1 MSDDDLFRH
10 RTLDAA
16 GKLRP
21 VYRGMDTRSYWSMRL
36 KIAVIA
42 GLALAIIA
50 LSVYASC
57 LSRRL
62 DSARRATAEQ
72 AERAAVAERR
82 ADDLQ
87 HAADA
92 LREAQAH
99 ADRTRQEITQTH
111 ADVLW
116 RIDDI
121 IDSGALD
128 ERVCELARAAYDSL
142 VCAADGDAVPAA
154 START
159 P

>member
-1 MSDDDLFRH
+1 
-10 RTLDAA
+10 
-16 GKLRP
+16 
-21 VYRGMDTRSYWSMRL
+21 MRL
-36 KIAVIA
+36 KIAIIA
-42 GLALAIIA
+42 GLVLAIIA

-72 AERAAVAERR
+72 TERAAAAERR

-87 HAADA
+87 RAADA
-92 LREAQAH
+92 LKKAQDH
-99 ADRTRQEITQTH
+99 ADQTRQEIAQTH
-111 ADVLW
+111 AEVLW

-128 ERVCELARAAYDSL
+128 SRVCELARAAYDSL
-142 VCAADGDAVPAA
+142 VCEADGDTVPAA
-154 START
+154 GTAHT

>member
-1 MSDDDLFRH
+1 
-10 RTLDAA
+10 
-16 GKLRP
+16 
-21 VYRGMDTRSYWSMRL
+21 MRL

-42 GLALAIIA
+42 GLVLVIIA

-72 AERAAVAERR
+72 TERAAAAERR
-82 ADDLQ
+82 ADELQ
-87 HAADA
+87 RAVDA

-99 ADRTRQEITQTH
+99 ADRTRQEIAQTR

-121 IDSGALD
+121 IDSGVLD
-128 ERVCELARAAYDSL
+128 ERVCELARAAYDSF

>member
-1 MSDDDLFRH
+1 
-10 RTLDAA
+10 
-16 GKLRP
+16 
-21 VYRGMDTRSYWSMRL
+21 MRL
-36 KIAVIA
+36 KIAA
-42 GLALAIIA
+42 LASLVLAIIA

-72 AERAAVAERR
+72 TERAEAAEHR
-82 ADDLQ
+82 AEALQ
-87 HAADA
+87 RAADA
-92 LREAQAH
+92 LREAQEH
-99 ADRTRQEITQTH
+99 ADRTRQEIERTH
-111 ADVLW
+111 AGVLW

-154 START
+154 STAHT

>member
-1 MSDDDLFRH
+1 
-10 RTLDAA
+10 
-16 GKLRP
+16 
-21 VYRGMDTRSYWSMRL
+21 MRVNL
-36 KIAVIA
+36 IIITA
-42 GLALAIIA
+42 LALAIIA
-50 LSVYASC
+50 VSVYAAV
-57 LSRRL
+57 LFNRL
-62 DSARRATAEQ
+62 EEARSEAAEQ
-72 AERAAVAERR
+72 AERAAAAERR
-82 ADDLQ
+82 ADELQ
-87 HAADA
+87 RAADA

-99 ADRTRQEITQTH
+99 ADRTRQEIAQTH

-128 ERVCELARAAYDSL
+128 ERVCELARAAYDSF

>member
-1 MSDDDLFRH
+1 
-10 RTLDAA
+10 
-16 GKLRP
+16 
-21 VYRGMDTRSYWSMRL
+21 MRL

-62 DSARRATAEQ
+62 DSARKATAEQ
-72 AERAAVAERR
+72 TERAAAAERR

-87 HAADA
+87 RAADA

-99 ADRTRQEITQTH
+99 ADRTRQDIAQTH

-128 ERVCELARAAYDSL
+128 ERVCELARAAYDSF
-142 VCAADGDAVPAA
+142 VCAADGDAVLAPQSAI
-154 START
+154 T

>member
-1 MSDDDLFRH
+1 
-10 RTLDAA
+10 
-16 GKLRP
+16 
-21 VYRGMDTRSYWSMRL
+21 MRR
-36 KIAVIA
+36 IAVVAAAVLI
-42 GLALAIIA
+42 LAIVA

-62 DSARRATAEQ
+62 DD
-72 AERAAVAERR
+72 AERAAAEQTERAEAAERR

-87 HAADA
+87 RAANA
-92 LREAQAH
+92 LKEAQAH
-99 ADRTRQEITQTH
+99 ADRTRQEIAQTH

-128 ERVCELARAAYDSL
+128 ERVCELARAAYTSL
-142 VCAADGDAVPAA
+142 VCAADGGPLPTA
-154 START
+154 STTDT

>member
-1 MSDDDLFRH
+1 
-10 RTLDAA
+10 
-16 GKLRP
+16 
-21 VYRGMDTRSYWSMRL
+21 MRL

-42 GLALAIIA
+42 GLVLAIIA

-72 AERAAVAERR
+72 TERAAAAERRAAAAERR

-87 HAADA
+87 RAADA

-99 ADRTRQEITQTH
+99 ADRTRQEIAQTH

-128 ERVCELARAAYDSL
+128 SRVCELARAAYDSL

-154 START
+154 DSAHT

>member
-1 MSDDDLFRH
+1 
-10 RTLDAA
+10 
-16 GKLRP
+16 
-21 VYRGMDTRSYWSMRL
+21 MRL
-36 KIAVIA
+36 KIAAIA
-42 GLALAIIA
+42 GLVLAIIA

-57 LSRRL
+57 LSRGL

-72 AERAAVAERR
+72 TERAAAAERR

-87 HAADA
+87 RAADA

-99 ADRTRQEITQTH
+99 ADQTRQEIERTH
-111 ADVLW
+111 ADMLW

-142 VCAADGDAVPAA
+142 VCATDGDPVPAA
-154 START
+154 STAHT

>member
-1 MSDDDLFRH
+1 
-10 RTLDAA
+10 
-16 GKLRP
+16 
-21 VYRGMDTRSYWSMRL
+21 MRL
-36 KIAVIA
+36 KIAVIV
-42 GLALAIIA
+42 GLVLAIIA

-72 AERAAVAERR
+72 AERAAAAERR
-82 ADDLQ
+82 AKELQ
-87 HAADA
+87 QAADA
-92 LREAQAH
+92 LKEAQAH
-99 ADRTRQEITQTH
+99 ADQTRQEIDQTH

-142 VCAADGDAVPAA
+142 VCAADGDTVPAA
-154 START
+154 STAST

>member
-1 MSDDDLFRH
+1 
-10 RTLDAA
+10 
-16 GKLRP
+16 
-21 VYRGMDTRSYWSMRL
+21 MRL
-36 KIAVIA
+36 KIAVIV

-72 AERAAVAERR
+72 TERAAAAERR
-82 ADDLQ
+82 AKELQ
-87 HAADA
+87 QAADA
-92 LREAQAH
+92 LKEAQAH
-99 ADRTRQEITQTH
+99 ADQTRQEIERTH

-142 VCAADGDAVPAA
+142 VCAADGDTVPTA
-154 START
+154 STANT

>member
-1 MSDDDLFRH
+1 
-10 RTLDAA
+10 
-16 GKLRP
+16 
-21 VYRGMDTRSYWSMRL
+21 MRL

-42 GLALAIIA
+42 GLVLAILA

-57 LSRRL
+57 LSHRL
-62 DSARRATAEQ
+62 DNARRATAEQ
-72 AERAAVAERR
+72 TERAAAAERR
-82 ADDLQ
+82 ADELQ
-87 HAADA
+87 RAADA

-99 ADRTRQEITQTH
+99 ADQTRQEIVQTH
-111 ADVLW
+111 ADMRW

-154 START
+154 STAHA

>member
-1 MSDDDLFRH
+1 
-10 RTLDAA
+10 
-16 GKLRP
+16 
-21 VYRGMDTRSYWSMRL
+21 MRL

-42 GLALAIIA
+42 GLVLAIIV

-72 AERAAVAERR
+72 TERAAAAERR

-87 HAADA
+87 RAADA

-99 ADRTRQEITQTH
+99 ADRTRQEIAQTH

-121 IDSGALD
+121 IDSGVLD
-128 ERVCELARAAYDSL
+128 ERVCDLARAAYDSF
-142 VCAADGDAVPAA
+142 VCAADGDAVPEA

>member
-1 MSDDDLFRH
+1 
-10 RTLDAA
+10 
-16 GKLRP
+16 
-21 VYRGMDTRSYWSMRL
+21 MRL

-42 GLALAIIA
+42 GLVLAIIA

-72 AERAAVAERR
+72 TERAAAAEHR

-87 HAADA
+87 RAADA
-92 LREAQAH
+92 LKEAQAE
-99 ADRTRQEITQTH
+99 ADRQRQQIDRTRAET
-111 ADVLW
+111 LW

-128 ERVCELARAAYDSL
+128 ERVCELARSAYDSF
-142 VCAADGDAVPAA
+142 VCSPGGDTVPASSA
-154 START
+154 ANT